1 MKKPKKR
8 IFSKS
13 GGLVFILMVIF
24 MAAGSV
30 PAADKYWAGF
40 SSDWIEDS
48 NWADGE
54 RPAWGDSVFIWNTT
68 DPDPAIAGAVNFND
82 PGNPKLKYL
91 QIDNPDLVDDDTT
104 LYQNSLVITTE
115 LTEVGVKK
123 GVSVFDQRG
132 GKHQVIGGGLHL
144 GVEPDS
150 SGFYAL
156 IDAILSV
163 GGHEKIGLG
172 GQGNFSQENGLVLPD
187 GSPNLQCTPNNPP
200 INPPPVTPPP
210 IEPVHTV
217 GKNLYLGYLEG
228 SHGQFNIE
236 AGSLTVGGSIRVA
249 NSGTGMFN
257 HANSR
262 VTVKGNDPDPLENS
276 LQALAGD
283 EFSNLRRKR
292 VTAPSLECHSTSKNP
307 GLIVGLNNFGTYS
320 LTGGTLNVNYSEII
334 GWGAGSRHYYYNE
347 ETKEV
352 DWGYSASFTQS
363 FGSHKVSGN
372 FIVAK
377 HDDLTE
383 YPVLPTSIYYT
394 YPNYYSLNGASIYGQ
409 NVPSGAEK
417 GLLDVGGFSSVGY
430 LGYGAIY
437 QDGGAIKVRGID
449 PALTNL
455 GLRTAYSSES
465 PTLQCHTNQ
474 RQYIG
479 LTVGRGGTGE
489 YYLSNGELLVSRG
502 EAIGVFGGSDGAFYH
517 TSGSHYV
524 GGALTI
530 ALLPDSKGF
539 YQFLDGLLVARG
551 GLVNNGT
558 FEMYGGDVQA
568 KVTNNGNFLVKKPAF
583 PQPEQTNPAIVGDF
597 YNRENA
603 TLAVN
608 GATVKFD
615 KQVYN
620 NGYLEILGDAAVTFK
635 HLTINPAGYL
645 TAGVVD
651 PSTLT
656 IIGEVINDPNIPA
669 VVTITG
675 NLVNKSTKPLEWNMD
690 SATLAFSGSGTHFF
704 KTGND
709 ASGDWESNFGW
720 GAPFSG
726 FRAIY
731 MPRRST
737 WRQTETESRTCSGT
751 AASKSSTTQP
761 PAGSQRWPERNYI
774 APGADRSVI
783 LITPVFL
790 SRIAFNLLTGLV

>member
-1 MKKPKKR
+1 
-8 IFSKS
+8 
-13 GGLVFILMVIF
+13 
-24 MAAGSV
+24 
-30 PAADKYWAGF
+30 
-40 SSDWIEDS
+40 
-48 NWADGE
+48 
-54 RPAWGDSVFIWNTT
+54 
-68 DPDPAIAGAVNFND
+68 
-82 PGNPKLKYL
+82 
-91 QIDNPDLVDDDTT
+91 
-104 LYQNSLVITTE
+104 
-115 LTEVGVKK
+115 
-123 GVSVFDQRG
+123 
-132 GKHQVIGGGLHL
+132 
-144 GVEPDS
+144 
-150 SGFYAL
+150 
-156 IDAILSV
+156 
-163 GGHEKIGLG
+163 
-172 GQGNFSQENGLVLPD
+172 
-187 GSPNLQCTPNNPP
+187 
-200 INPPPVTPPP
+200 
-210 IEPVHTV
+210 
-217 GKNLYLGYLEG
+217 
-228 SHGQFNIE
+228 
-236 AGSLTVGGSIRVA
+236 
-249 NSGTGMFN
+249 
-257 HANSR
+257 
-262 VTVKGNDPDPLENS
+262 
-276 LQALAGD
+276 
-283 EFSNLRRKR
+283 
-292 VTAPSLECHSTSKNP
+292 
-307 GLIVGLNNFGTYS
+307 
-320 LTGGTLNVNYSEII
+320 
-334 GWGAGSRHYYYNE
+334 
-347 ETKEV
+347 
-352 DWGYSASFTQS
+352 
-363 FGSHKVSGN
+363 
-372 FIVAK
+372 
-377 HDDLTE
+377 
-383 YPVLPTSIYYT
+383 
-394 YPNYYSLNGASIYGQ
+394 
-409 NVPSGAEK
+409 
-417 GLLDVGGFSSVGY
+417 VGGFSSVGY

-558 FEMYGGDVQA
+558 FEMYGGVVQA

-690 SATLAFSGSGTHFF
+690 SATLAFSGSGTHYF

-720 GAPFSG
+720 GALDIRNGALLRLQGHLYAKEINVEADGDRITNMFGYCGIKIFNNPATGG
-726 FRAIY
+726 FPALAGKKLY
-731 MPRRST
+731 SP
-737 WRQTETESRTCSGT
+737 WGRQVGHFDN
-751 AASKSSTTQP
+751 
-761 PAGSQRWPERNYI
+761 AGLFVQ
-774 APGADRSVI
+774 DC
-783 LITPVFL
+783 L
-790 SRIAFNLLTGLV
+790 